1 MRVRVCVWANVCVL
15 GGVWGCMY
23 IKIGVCTYRH
33 TLTVHGASLL
43 LAQQPCII
51 QAIAERN
58 LQHFRAAGKGI
69 CVLESQKQIWT
80 LLYTFSFFQLIS
92 RVKYFLVREVEE
104 LSSG

>member
-1 MRVRVCVWANVCVL
+1 MRACVCACVGKRVCLEGC
-15 GGVWGCMY
+15 GGVCICVYVY
-23 IKIGVCTYRH
+23 IKIGVCTHRH

-80 LLYTFSFFQLIS
+80 LLYTFSFS
-92 RVKYFLVREVEE
+92 N
-104 LSSG
+104 